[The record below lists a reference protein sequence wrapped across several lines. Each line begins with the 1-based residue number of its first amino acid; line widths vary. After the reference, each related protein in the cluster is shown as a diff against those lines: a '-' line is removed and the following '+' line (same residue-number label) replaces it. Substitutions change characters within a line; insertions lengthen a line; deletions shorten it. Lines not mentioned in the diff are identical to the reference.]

1 HGPGRFR
8 GLHPHEGERG
18 GSDPSG
24 PLRRSF
30 PPPLGAG
37 KRRRGADLL
46 RVLTHGPRVHR
57 NAPGG
62 NPVHVRDSVQPFA
75 GPGWRSHHVAPL
87 GGGSRRYRGCRGAG
101 GSRMMTGGPGTGRGQ
116 KGEGRVTPGAGDVT
130 EFGLIAAIARRVGT
144 HPDAPVGIGDDTA
157 VLTIPP
163 GRQLLAACDSM
174 VADVHF
180 RIRPGHG
187 YAVGRK
193 ALAVNLS
200 DIAAMGGRPAFAL
213 LSLAVTP
220 DVPRAFLWDVV
231 RGLADEADEFG
242 VALVGGDTVAAP
254 RDFAIHVTVLGH
266 VEAGKAVTRKGA
278 RPGDL
283 LCVTG
288 HLGAS
293 AAGLALLE
301 HPDASVPD
309 PVREVLVRS
318 HLQPRARVEA
328 GEELA
333 EGIATAMMDI
343 SDGLAGDVRHL
354 CRESGVGAVID
365 ARRI

>member
-1 HGPGRFR
+1 
-8 GLHPHEGERG
+8 
-18 GSDPSG
+18 
-24 PLRRSF
+24 
-30 PPPLGAG
+30 
-37 KRRRGADLL
+37 
-46 RVLTHGPRVHR
+46 
-57 NAPGG
+57 
-62 NPVHVRDSVQPFA
+62 
-75 GPGWRSHHVAPL
+75 
-87 GGGSRRYRGCRGAG
+87 
-101 GSRMMTGGPGTGRGQ
+101 MTGGPGTGRGQ

-220 DVPRAFLWDVV
+220 DVPRPFLWDVV
-231 RGLADEADEFG
+231 RGLADEADAFG
-242 VALVGGDTVAAP
+242 VGLVGGDTVSAP
-254 RDFAIHVTVLGH
+254 RDFSIHVTVLGH
-266 VEAGKAVTRKGA
+266 VEAGRAVTRKGA

-365 ARRI
+365 ARRIPIADATRTAARALGADPLRWALGGGEDYELLFTAPAGACPPDGVLPRSGTPVTIIGEIVTASEGITLIDGRGRRRALEIHGFTHF

>member
-1 HGPGRFR
+1 MVRGRR
-8 GLHPHEGERG
+8 AGDGREG
-18 GSDPSG
+18 
-24 PLRRSF
+24 
-30 PPPLGAG
+30 
-37 KRRRGADLL
+37 DL
-46 RVLTHGPRVHR
+46 
-57 NAPGG
+57 
-62 NPVHVRDSVQPFA
+62 PV
-75 GPGWRSHHVAPL
+75 G
-87 GGGSRRYRGCRGAG
+87 
-101 GSRMMTGGPGTGRGQ
+101 
-116 KGEGRVTPGAGDVT
+116 PGAGDVT

-144 HPDAPVGIGDDTA
+144 HPHVPVGIGDDTA

-163 GRQLLAACDSM
+163 GRHLLAACDSL

-180 RIRPGHG
+180 RIRPDHG
-187 YAVGRK
+187 YAIGRK

-283 LCVTG
+283 LWVTG
-288 HLGAS
+288 HLGAA

-301 HPDASVPD
+301 QPDASVP
-309 PVREVLVRS
+309 PEVREPLVRR

-333 EGIATAMMDI
+333 QGIATAMMDI

-365 ARRI
+365 ARRLPIAEETRAAARALGGDLLGWALGGGEDYELVFTAPPGALPGDGVLPRSGTPVTVIGEIVPASEGITLIDSRGRRRALQIHGYTHF